1 MTNFDALIS
10 QQNVRLLDVF
20 LVAPFLF
27 YAGYKQADTKL
38 KYGLYGLA
46 ALTFVYNGIN
56 YLNDKKYGNEK

>member
-1 MTNFDALIS
+1 MTNFDLIIS
-10 QQNVRLLDVF
+10 RQSVRLLDVF

-27 YAGYKQADTKL
+27 YAGSKQTNTSL

-56 YLNDKKYGNEK
+56 YINEKKYGKEK